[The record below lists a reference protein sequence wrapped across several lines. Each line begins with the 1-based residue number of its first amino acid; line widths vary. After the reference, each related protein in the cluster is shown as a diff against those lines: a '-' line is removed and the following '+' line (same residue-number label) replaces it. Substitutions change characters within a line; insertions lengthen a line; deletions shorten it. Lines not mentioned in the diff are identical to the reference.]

1 MPYTQHVTKFLTR
14 TIGGR
19 CPPWT
24 LRLALVAC
32 LVLPPAVLYLAV
44 VAVLPIASLLAGS
57 L

>member
-19 CPPWT
+19 CPPWI